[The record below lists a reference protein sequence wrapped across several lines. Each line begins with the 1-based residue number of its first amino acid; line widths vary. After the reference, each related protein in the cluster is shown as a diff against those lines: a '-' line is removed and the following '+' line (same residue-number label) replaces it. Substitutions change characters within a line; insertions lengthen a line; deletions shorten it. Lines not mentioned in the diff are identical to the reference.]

1 MSISPG
7 TSPNRSLSSRRNT
20 YSRRLH
26 LRSQL
31 CHRNSNSVTSQGAG
45 WLKPTD
51 WRASGLLR
59 ESIDFGRGA
68 KESVTATEISVLARQ
83 ADARTAV
90 FRLQLSSEFEAAG
103 HKNMKKSDWKET
115 AELIG
120 AIAIVGS
127 LLFVGFQLA
136 QDRRIAQA
144 ELAIDYEMKQTELS
158 SFISQNSEL
167 WRKGLSGEELTS
179 AEEVVFE
186 TIVHAVMVKYDA
198 MFDRAENK
206 FGTRTSDGIP
216 RQFAMH
222 IYSHPG
228 FRSVWERR
236 CDYLRGI
243 TGSEI
248 PPCARVK
255 VELNAIESGDA
266 PKPEGK
272 IWSL

>member
-1 MSISPG
+1 M
-7 TSPNRSLSSRRNT
+7 N
-20 YSRRLH
+20 
-26 LRSQL
+26 
-31 CHRNSNSVTSQGAG
+31 
-45 WLKPTD
+45 
-51 WRASGLLR
+51 
-59 ESIDFGRGA
+59 
-68 KESVTATEISVLARQ
+68 
-83 ADARTAV
+83 
-90 FRLQLSSEFEAAG
+90 
-103 HKNMKKSDWKET
+103 KSDWKNT

-120 AIAIVGS
+120 VIAIVGS

-144 ELAIDYEMKQTELS
+144 ELTIEYEMKQTELS
-158 SFISQNSEL
+158 SLISQNSEL
-167 WRKGLSGEELTS
+167 WEKGLSGEELTS

-186 TIVHAVMVKYDA
+186 AIVHAVMVKYDA
-198 MFDRAENK
+198 MYDRAETQL
-206 FGTRTSDGIP
+206 GTRPADGIP

-228 FRSVWERR
+228 FRRVWEQR
-236 CDYLRGI
+236 CDYLKGI

-266 PKPEGK
+266 SKPVGK